1 MPHSSSLVRLAMAAL
16 LLLSLAACDRAPPLH
31 ISDQA
36 PSFSLPS
43 DIGDSVKSRDYSG
56 KAMLVVFWAT
66 WCPPCVQEI
75 PTLMALQRDLGPR
88 GFSVIGISLDED
100 AAAVLPKA
108 RARYQFNYPV
118 AIGDVDVVAAFG
130 NFSSLP
136 TAFLVDKEGKLRARY
151 VGGRDYAEL
160 KEDIELALQAKP

>member
-1 MPHSSSLVRLAMAAL
+1 MTHSSLRTLLCMAAL
-16 LLLSLAACDRAPPLH
+16 MLLSLVACERATPLR

-36 PSFSLPS
+36 PSFSLPG
-43 DIGDSVKSRDYSG
+43 DLGDSVKSKDYTG

-75 PTLMALQRDLGPR
+75 PTLMALQRDLGPQ
-88 GFSVIGISLDED
+88 GFTVIGISLDED
-100 AAAVLPKA
+100 AKVVLPKA
-108 RARYQFNYPV
+108 RARYQFNYPI
-118 AIGDVDVVAAFG
+118 AIGDADVVAAFG

-160 KEDIELALQAKP
+160 MEDIKLALTAKP